1 MGSGHRTALV
11 RICDPA
17 GRQRGTGF
25 VADDRGTVVTSH
37 EAVAGATRLVLYAT
51 DGRSCCVEA
60 AGITELPD
68 LDLALLRT
76 GGLSVLGV
84 EPTPIAS
91 RNRIE
96 PGAYVTIAAHG
107 RREAR
112 VLGTTPVTYTA
123 HGRTHRIGAAME
135 LALGTDGRDALR
147 LGGAAVG
154 GPVADPESGAVI
166 AVLGTALRAGHPAAG
181 LAVPLQ
187 IAGAGSPLDALL
199 RRNATGVPGYGRDL
213 NLAGALHLTA
223 MSLGSADGPASCPD
237 PVERPDVVAE
247 FTAFTAPGHPS
258 PAPYGPAVVLG
269 LVGAPGTGRTTELA
283 ALAAR
288 RALGSVPAPTLW
300 LRGADLLA
308 DDTSVADAIARVLR
322 RSSRIAGAA
331 GARGDLASATPER
344 VARLAEESGSP
355 LLVLLDGP
363 EEMPPVLAHGLARW
377 TAGTVGWLRGNGARL
392 VVACTPEHWETAG
405 AFCPPGALHHPA
417 RPAGRLPSA
426 VRLGDFT
433 ASQAERARERYAI
446 PPDALTP
453 GHDRHPLTLRL
464 LAEVREALPG
474 DVAGQ
479 PGTDDVFGAHL
490 DLMCLRVAV
499 RIAAVSGTAPGG
511 TAVRRLAARVAG
523 QIHEAARRCLGP
535 GQGEL
540 DGAAFEEVF
549 PWRTGWASAV
559 LTEGLLVPAGTGY
572 RFAHEELGDWVQGA
586 HLDLDAALHAL
597 VHRWHAEERAGEELT
612 SGTGAR
618 VASPASEPRVPQ
630 PRRPRA
636 GRGRGTVAEAGAVK
650 GPRVGRGWKPAP
662 EPAVEAAAKKR
673 RDGGSRVPAAD
684 AAAEAE
690 AGAGARRGFGCA
702 PEPGVR
708 PGAEGRAARGGVPV
722 RDGAVAG
729 RVEAGISR
737 VPGPEA
743 GGRGGVP
750 AGDGAVTAG
759 ARGGFGSAPGLEAGA
774 VETWRAGD
782 GRALAPDAVAEAG
795 TQEGLSR
802 AIEPRVGRG
811 HVTVRDAAAEAGPG
825 AGAAAGPQGELGGLP
840 APAAG
845 PRILPVPRHRSGP
858 VIQAL
863 LLLGRRRGPG
873 ALAHRLADLIEALDR
888 LSPGPEARADVP
900 HDARWWAA
908 HLLSET
914 LLRVPDARPHLGV
927 LRLLAGRVVR
937 RAGSPGAY
945 AEFGPWFWRRL
956 RLPEADRI
964 DLLRRLVP
972 ADGPRR
978 ADPRGE
984 GDRICDAHD
993 DGDGRERFLD
1003 AVARR
1008 LAAQPR
1014 TVQPLLCDWFGDE
1027 RPLPAEEGLAMRP
1040 TVADAAQ
1047 ALLYARRDLAVDD
1060 LTDALVSTA
1069 HPRAEELLTALA
1081 EDEPSALCRAV
1092 DRWSRDEDRPAR
1104 RAAAAS
1110 YAPVTA
1116 AHVTLDA
1123 DRGLLRGAALALLSR
1138 PADASL
1144 HGAALTLLVQ
1154 DPLSRDRH
1162 LPQALRA
1169 FVAGEPHLPAG
1180 ALVAALPSHSRQVLT
1195 ALRER
1200 LTRPD
1205 DGAGEVLCSLAGIDA
1220 PALALH
1226 TAGLVRAYIDSHP
1239 DDTVHAAAY
1248 IDRRLEHGPAARA
1261 LLLPLVTGLLRD
1273 RPVPPPVRGALA
1285 GVLAAP
1291 GSPASGQLREEL
1303 LEVLLDFEQGAH
1315 RDPAVL
1321 DALLRAAAAGSG
1333 ARAPARTRALVHRT
1347 GMLLVRTPDGAVRF
1361 DRGLVELAR
1370 DVPGFAALVTGWLA
1384 DAPQEWAALV
1394 GPCARRT
1401 VEALAS
1407 PKTMPMRAAGR
1418 EHGSLRPA

>member
-1 MGSGHRTALV
+1 MGSGDRAALV

-37 EAVAGATRLVLYAT
+37 EAVDGLSRLVLYGT
-51 DGRSCCVEA
+51 DGRDCCVEA
-60 AGITELPD
+60 ADVTELPG
-68 LDLALLRT
+68 LGLALLRT

-84 EPTPIAS
+84 EPMPIA
-91 RNRIE
+91 RRDRIDA
-96 PGAYVTIAAHG
+96 GAYVTIAAHG

-112 VLGTTPVTYTA
+112 VLGTAPVTYTA
-123 HGRTHRIGAAME
+123 NGRVHRIGAALE

-166 AVLGTALRAGHPAAG
+166 AVLGPALRAGHPTAG

-187 IAGAGSPLDALL
+187 VAGADGALAALL

-213 NLAGALHLTA
+213 NLAGALYLTA
-223 MSLGSADGPASCPD
+223 MSLGPADGPVSCPD

-247 FTAFTAPGHPS
+247 FTAFTAPGRPS
-258 PAPYGPAVVLG
+258 PPPHGPAVVLG

-283 ALAAR
+283 AVAAR
-288 RALGSVPAPTLW
+288 RALGSMPAPTLR

-308 DDTSVADAIARVLR
+308 DDTSVADAIARTLR
-322 RSSRIAGAA
+322 RSCRIAGAA

-377 TAGTVGWLRGNGARL
+377 AASTVDWLRGNGARL

-405 AFCPPGALHHPA
+405 ALCPPGALHRPA

-433 ASQAERARERYAI
+433 VGQAQRARERYAV
-446 PPDALTP
+446 PPDALAP

-464 LAEVREALPG
+464 LAEVRGALPG
-474 DVAGQ
+474 DVAGR
-479 PGTDDVFGAHL
+479 PDTDDVFGAHL

-499 RIAAVSGTAPGG
+499 RIAAVSGASPGG

-597 VHRWHAEERAGEELT
+597 VHRWHPAEREGERPT
-612 SGTGAR
+612 SGPVTQADP
-618 VASPASEPRVPQ
+618 SASEPRVPQ

-636 GRGRGTVAEAGAVK
+636 GRGQGVAPEAGAAK
-650 GPRVGRGWKPAP
+650 GPRAGRGRA
-662 EPAVEAAAKKR
+662 PAVEAGTAKKR
-673 RDGGSRVPAAD
+673 RGGSSCVPATD
-684 AAAEAE
+684 ATAEAE
-690 AGAGARRGFGCA
+690 AVGAG
-702 PEPGVR
+702 P
-708 PGAEGRAARGGVPV
+708 
-722 RDGAVAG
+722 
-729 RVEAGISR
+729 
-737 VPGPEA
+737 
-743 GGRGGVP
+743 
-750 AGDGAVTAG
+750 
-759 ARGGFGSAPGLEAGA
+759 
-774 VETWRAGD
+774 
-782 GRALAPDAVAEAG
+782 
-795 TQEGLSR
+795 QEGIGR
-802 AIEPRVGRG
+802 AIEPRGRAIEPRAG
-811 HVTVRDAAAEAGPG
+811 GGRMPLRDAA
-825 AGAAAGPQGELGGLP
+825 AAAGPQGELSRVS
-840 APAAG
+840 APEAGAAAG
-845 PRILPVPRHRSGP
+845 PRVLPVPHHRSGP

-863 LLLGRRRGPG
+863 LLLGRRRGPA

-888 LSPGPEARADVP
+888 LSPGPGAETGMRAGVS

-914 LLRVPDARPHLGV
+914 LLRVPYARSHLGV
-927 LRLLAGRVVR
+927 LRLLADRVVR
-937 RAGSPGAY
+937 RADGAGAY
-945 AEFGPWFWRRL
+945 AAFGPWFWLRL
-956 RLPEADRI
+956 RLTEADRI

-978 ADPRGE
+978 ADPLGE
-984 GDRICDAHD
+984 RDHTCDPHD
-993 DGDGRERFLD
+993 EGDGRERFLD

-1008 LAAQPR
+1008 LVAQPR
-1014 TVQPLLCDWFGDE
+1014 TVQPLLCGWFTDE
-1027 RPLPAEEGLAMRP
+1027 RPLPAEEGLAPRP

-1047 ALLYARRDLAVDD
+1047 ALLYARRELAVDD
-1060 LTDALVSTA
+1060 LTDALVRAA
-1069 HPRAEELLTALA
+1069 HPRAEELLGALA

-1092 DRWSRDEDRPAR
+1092 DRWARDEDRPAR

-1110 YAPVTA
+1110 YALVTA

-1138 PADASL
+1138 PGDASL
-1144 HGAALTLLVQ
+1144 HGAALTLLVH
-1154 DPLSRDRH
+1154 DPQSRDH
-1162 LPQALRA
+1162 YLPQALRA
-1169 FVAGEPHLPAG
+1169 FVAGDPQLPAE
-1180 ALVAALPSHSRQVLT
+1180 ALVSALLSHPRQVLT

-1205 DGAGEVLCSLAGIDA
+1205 DGAGEALCSLAGIDA

-1291 GSPASGQLREEL
+1291 GSPASGQLRGEL
-1303 LEVLLDFEQGAH
+1303 LEVLLDFEQDAH

-1347 GMLLVRTPDGAVRF
+1347 GILLVRTPDGAVRF

-1384 DAPQEWAALV
+1384 DAPQEWVALV
-1394 GPCARRT
+1394 GPSARRT

-1407 PKTMPMRAAGR
+1407 PKAMPMRAAGR